1 MMRKLKFAKKR
12 ADVEAVNAL
21 REMSDT
27 TAGRFYLSDTPQ
39 LKEVFKKVAG
49 ELRQQ
54 YRLGYRSKDAVNNT
68 SVHEITVKVARS
80 GAVVRTRGKF
90 RAKQL

>member
-1 MMRKLKFAKKR
+1 MRQRK
-12 ADVEAVNAL
+12 ADIEAVNIL
-21 REMSDT
+21 REMSDA

-54 YRLGYRSKDAVNNT
+54 YRLGFHSKDAADSQV
-68 SVHEITVKVARS
+68 VHDVTVKVDRA
-80 GAVVRTRGKF
+80 GVVVRTRGKF
-90 RAKQL
+90 RAKLL

>member
-1 MMRKLKFAKKR
+1 
-12 ADVEAVNAL
+12 
-21 REMSDT
+21 MSDA
-27 TAGRFYLSDTPQ
+27 TAGRFYLSNTPQ
-39 LKEVFKKVAG
+39 LKEIFKKVAG

-54 YRLGYRSKDAVNNT
+54 YRLGYRSKDAANAA
-68 SVHEITVKVARS
+68 SVHDITVKVERA